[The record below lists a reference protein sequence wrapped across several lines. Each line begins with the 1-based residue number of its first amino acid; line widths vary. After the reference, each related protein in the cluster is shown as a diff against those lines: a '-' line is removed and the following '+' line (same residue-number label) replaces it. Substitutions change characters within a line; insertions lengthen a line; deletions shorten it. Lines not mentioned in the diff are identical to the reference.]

1 MLAVTEM
8 IFVSMVEHAKRSV
21 KPTTEGLHANAG
33 QVIQGGFATKV
44 RVIGLYSSEHVTME
58 CKSKML
64 TCSMS
69 LYSMEVFSF
78 SLTFLSIK
86 L

>member
-21 KPTTEGLHANAG
+21 KPTTEGLRANAG
-33 QVIQGGFATKV
+33 QVTQGGFATKV
-44 RVIGLYSSEHVTME
+44 RVIGLYVNEHVTME

-64 TCSMS
+64 TWSMS
-69 LYSMEVFSF
+69 LYSTEVFSF
-78 SLTFLSIK
+78 SLTFLSLK